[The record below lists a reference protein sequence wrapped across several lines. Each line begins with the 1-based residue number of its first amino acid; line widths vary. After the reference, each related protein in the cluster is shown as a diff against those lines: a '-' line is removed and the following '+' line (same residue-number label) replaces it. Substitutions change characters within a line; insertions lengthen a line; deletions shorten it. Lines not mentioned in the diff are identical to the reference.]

1 MSPDEERVLW
11 FAPVFCAESGEYPDL
26 DSMRRGMTQFND
38 AAKAVADERGTAF
51 VDFDASVPKD
61 QRHFVDDV
69 HMNRAGNN
77 AIAEAAARWISEH
90 LPASL
95 RQPAAPGS

>member
-1 MSPDEERVLW
+1 
-11 FAPVFCAESGEYPDL
+11 
-26 DSMRRGMTQFND
+26 
-38 AAKAVADERGTAF
+38 
-51 VDFDASVPKD
+51 
-61 QRHFVDDV
+61 
-69 HMNRAGNN
+69 MNRAGNN